1 MLARVS
7 YSKPRHGSDPIG
19 SPFWSNK
26 MAKSNKY
33 AGQFNLRGKK
43 TLRLRCRC
51 CVCQDMRERIEKI
64 RIRREIKEMKEYV
77 GE

>member
-1 MLARVS
+1 
-7 YSKPRHGSDPIG
+7 
-19 SPFWSNK
+19 

-43 TLRLRCRC
+43 TLRLRCCC